1 MYLVAISHAFSEWI
15 VGAQVRWLWLTAG
28 FDFDTRILHTSHIR
42 EFFTYSETHDQST
55 ILAADATYYHEEGMK
70 DQEGQEKQKGPRR
83 L

>member
-1 MYLVAISHAFSEWI
+1 
-15 VGAQVRWLWLTAG
+15 VRWLWLTAG

-42 EFFTYSETHDQST
+42 EFFTYFHTLSETHDQST
-55 ILAADATYYHEEGMK
+55 ILAADATYYDEEGMK